1 MMEENTAE
9 TKKVV
14 RHIQLQVPA
23 DLYKRFRGR
32 CLEEDTNMRSKVLQ
46 LIRDYTE
53 TEDFLDMDRTAVE
66 DLYAKAAGGAIAE
79 HHKAGR
85 YTTHGDDKG
94 TYRLY
99 PDGTKEYLRPYKGR
113 R

>member
-1 MMEENTAE
+1 MKANPAE
-9 TKKVV
+9 TKKAV

-32 CLEEDTNMRSKVLQ
+32 CLDEDTNMRSKVLQ
-46 LIRDYTE
+46 LISDYTE
-53 TEDFLDMDRTAVE
+53 TKDFLDMAGADVE
-66 DLYAKAAGGAIAE
+66 EVYAKATRGAIAE

-99 PDGTKEYLRPYKGR
+99 PDGAKEYVQQYEG
-113 R
+113 

>member
-1 MMEENTAE
+1 MKENTAE
-9 TKKVV
+9 TKKSL

-32 CLEEDTNMRSKVLQ
+32 CLEEDTNMRSKALQ

-53 TEDFLDMDRTAVE
+53 TEDFLDMDKTEVE
-66 DLYAKAAGGAIAE
+66 ALYAKAVGDAVAE

-85 YTTHGDDKG
+85 YTTHGDEQG

-99 PDGTKEYLRPYKGR
+99 PDGTKEYVKLYNGR

>member
-1 MMEENTAE
+1 MKENTAE
-9 TKKVV
+9 TKNAV

-32 CLEEDTNMRSKVLQ
+32 CLEEDTNMRSKALQ

-53 TEDFLDMDRTAVE
+53 TEDFLDMDKTEVE
-66 DLYAKAAGGAIAE
+66 ALYAKAVGDAVAE

-85 YTTHGDDKG
+85 YTTHGDEQG

-99 PDGTKEYLRPYKGR
+99 PDGTKEYVKLYNGR